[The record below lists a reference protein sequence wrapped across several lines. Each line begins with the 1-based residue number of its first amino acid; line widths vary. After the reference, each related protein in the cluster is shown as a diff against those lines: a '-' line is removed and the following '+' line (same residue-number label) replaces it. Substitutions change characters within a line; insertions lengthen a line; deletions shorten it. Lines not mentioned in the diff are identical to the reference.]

1 MDRIQGPEIKPQVYD
16 QLIFNMVIKT
26 LQWDY
31 SFLSTNYG
39 GQTGHPP
46 EKYNNYLIKE
56 QDLNVST
63 KTIKILGKT

>member
-26 LQWDY
+26 IQWDY

-39 GQTGHPP
+39 GQTGHPH
-46 EKYNNYLIKE
+46 EKIQQLPHKGTR
-56 QDLNVST
+56 L
-63 KTIKILGKT
+63 KCKH